1 MNLKEELK
9 ITAAVSIQTGTI
21 KKNAVELFHVENS
34 TAEAFLLSAYKN
46 TGQAYPKFHKMD
58 GLSKLGWLAAE
69 YLLKDRNLNEEIGAV
84 NVGLVLAN
92 RNSSLDA
99 DQKYYQSV
107 ASMPSPALFVYT
119 LPNIVMGE
127 ICIRNNFKGENA
139 FFIQESFD
147 ADFIK
152 QYVGGLLNNNILQ
165 ACICGW
171 VDFLGEEYEAV
182 LMLVEKAGEGKDF
195 SVLNMLTYFE

>member
-1 MNLKEELK
+1 MKEELI
-9 ITAAVSIQTGTI
+9 ITAAVTI
-21 KKNAVELFHVENS
+21 RNGIIFKDGVELFHAEHS
-34 TAEAFLLSAYKN
+34 TADNFLSTAYKN

-69 YLLKDRNLNEEIGAV
+69 YLLKDRKLSEEFGADKI
-84 NVGLVLAN
+84 GLVLAN

-99 DQKYYQSV
+99 DQKYYLSV
-107 ASMPSPALFVYT
+107 ASIPSPALFVYT

-127 ICIRNNFKGENA
+127 ISIRHNFKGENA
-139 FFIQESFD
+139 FFIQEDFN

-171 VDFLGEEYEAV
+171 VDFLEEEYEAV
-182 LMLVEKAGEGKDF
+182 LMLIENAGEGKNF
-195 SVLNMLTYFE
+195 SVPNMLTYFE

>member
-1 MNLKEELK
+1 LKEELK
-9 ITAAVSIQTGTI
+9 ITAGVSL
-21 KKNAVELFHVENS
+21 KKGRILKDGIEVFNAGQVS
-34 TAEAFLLSAYKN
+34 AETFLSAAYKY

-69 YLLKDRNLNEEIGAV
+69 YLISKRNLSTELGASNIGI
-84 NVGLVLAN
+84 VLAN

-107 ASMPSPALFVYT
+107 TTIPSPALFVYT

-127 ICIRNNFKGENA
+127 ICIRHHFKGENA
-139 FFIQESFD
+139 FFIQERFNE
-147 ADFIK
+147 AFIK
-152 QYVGGLLNNNILQ
+152 QYAGGLLNNNILQ

-171 VDFLGEEYEAV
+171 IDLLGEEYEAV
-182 LMLVEKAGEGKDF
+182 LMLVEKADKGKDF
-195 SVLNMLTYFE
+195 SELNMLTYFE